1 MGTPMKSSTHPMKT
15 QNKRTNMKMLI
26 MILMALS
33 STAFAQHHPERE
45 YAVTCQNGD
54 LVSNRGRVLY
64 QFSFNSECNSA
75 LNQARANNGRFCDD
89 ENLVSEIGVVAHRFT
104 FRSDCTSALNQLQV
118 SRRGLFCDNSY
129 LYQIRRGKL
138 ADLTFS
144 STCREAL
151 NDAGMYRGLF
161 CVDGVMMNHMGERL
175 RDYSFN
181 SSCRNALLTISQS
194 LKPTF

>member
-1 MGTPMKSSTHPMKT
+1 
-15 QNKRTNMKMLI
+15 MKMLI
-26 MILMALS
+26 MVLMMLS
-33 STAFAQHHPERE
+33 GAAFAQHHPQRE

-75 LNQARANNGRFCDD
+75 LNQARVNDGRFCDD
-89 ENLVSEIGVVAHRFT
+89 ENLIRENGIVAHRFS
-104 FRSDCTSALNQLQV
+104 FRSDCSNALNELKV
-118 SRRGLFCDNSY
+118 SRRGLFCDNSS
-129 LYQIRRGKL
+129 LYQLRIGRL

-144 STCREAL
+144 STCREAV

-161 CVDGVMMNHMGERL
+161 CVNGVMMNHLGERL
-175 RDYSFN
+175 RDYNFN

-194 LKPTF
+194 LKATF